1 METSWW
7 RKFLSRRFLLALL
20 GVAIVVAG
28 EFFGAAESVIRSIGE
43 RIIWVIVTFI
53 GGESIVDASRALLNR
68 AG

>member
-28 EFFGAAESVIRSIGE
+28 EFFRADESVIRSIGE

>member
-7 RKFLSRRFLLALL
+7 KKFLSRRFLLALL

-28 EFFGAAESVIRSIGE
+28 EFFGADEGIVQSIGE
-43 RIIWVIVTFI
+43 KIIWVIVTFI
-53 GGESIVDASRALLNR
+53 GGESLVDASRALLKK